1 MESLLNFGILTQ
13 EDILFML
20 QAVRMSLGI
29 AAFCLVA
36 GTILG
41 TLGAAGKLSK
51 NKLLNAISTVYVEVF
66 RGTPMMMQITFAFLA
81 LPGVIRVITGAPVR
95 FDPVVTGAIAI
106 SLNSGAYS
114 SELIRSGILGVD
126 KGQWEAADA
135 LGLSYKQKM
144 FKIILPQ
151 AFKRIV
157 PPLVS
162 EFITLIKDTSL
173 LSSIGVVELMKSA
186 TTVGAHYYNYLVPLT
201 VASGIYLVL
210 TVTISF
216 FARKLER
223 RLAESD

>member
-1 MESLLNFGILTQ
+1 MINFSVLTG

-20 QAVRMSLGI
+20 RCVRLSLSI

-36 GTILG
+36 GTVLG
-41 TLGAAGKLSK
+41 TIGAAGKLSK
-51 NKLLNAISTVYVEVF
+51 NKVLNWIATIYVEVF

-81 LPGVIRVITGAPVR
+81 LPAVVRAITGTPVR
-95 FDPVVTGAIAI
+95 FDPIITGAVAI

-135 LGLSYKQKM
+135 LGMSYRQKM

-186 TTVGAHYYNYLVPLT
+186 TTLGAHYYNYLAPLT
-201 VASGIYLVL
+201 VASGIYLTL

-216 FARKLER
+216 FARRLER